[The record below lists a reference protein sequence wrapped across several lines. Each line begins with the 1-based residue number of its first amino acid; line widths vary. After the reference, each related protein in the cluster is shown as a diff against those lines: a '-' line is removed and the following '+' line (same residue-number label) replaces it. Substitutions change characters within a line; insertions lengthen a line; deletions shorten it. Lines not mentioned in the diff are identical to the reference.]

1 MIYVSCLNF
10 WVFKKKILITRIIV
24 VVTLLSFLFI
34 FVIAVVKLT
43 KLMAREQRLSSIV
56 DMVKKTQRLRVSR
69 AWRKTE
75 ATIYQMSS

>member
-1 MIYVSCLNF
+1 MFEFLG
-10 WVFKKKILITRIIV
+10 FKKKNVNYKNYCCCYFV
-24 VVTLLSFLFI
+24 VI

-56 DMVKKTQRLRVSR
+56 DMVKKPQRLRVSR

>member
-1 MIYVSCLNF
+1 MFEFLG
-10 WVFKKKILITRIIV
+10 FKKKKCKLQE
-24 VVTLLSFLFI
+24 LLLLLLCCHFCSFLFI

-75 ATIYQMSS
+75 APIYQMSS

>member
-1 MIYVSCLNF
+1 MQ
-10 WVFKKKILITRIIV
+10 ITRIIV
-24 VVTLLSFLFI
+24 VVTLLSFLLI

-56 DMVKKTQRLRVSR
+56 DTVKKKPQRLRVSR

-75 ATIYQMSS
+75 STVYQMSS

>member
-1 MIYVSCLNF
+1 MQ
-10 WVFKKKILITRIIV
+10 ITRIIV
-24 VVTLLSFLFI
+24 VVTLLSLLLI

-56 DMVKKTQRLRVSR
+56 DMVKKPQRLRVSR

>member
-1 MIYVSCLNF
+1 MFEFLGL
-10 WVFKKKILITRIIV
+10 KKKKCKLQE
-24 VVTLLSFLFI
+24 LLLLLLCCHFCSFLFI

-43 KLMAREQRLSSIV
+43 KLMAREQRLSLYV